1 MAANDLS
8 FNQISAILNGI
19 VSQATGKTNI
29 APVNTNQ
36 FITVAQAVL
45 KMGYDPLVNSIS
57 QVLSRTIFSTRPYS
71 RKFDGIEYSQQKWG
85 NMVRKIN
92 FVDGEFEDDDRLPL
106 TEGASVD
113 PYVVRKPNVLQTN
126 FYGANMYQKHW
137 TIFRDQLD
145 SAFSGPNEFASFISA
160 LLTNITNQLEQ
171 ARENIARSAVV
182 NFIAGKIQGD
192 TDSVYHVLTDYNAVT
207 GLTLDAQ
214 SVYQPDNFKPFM
226 QWLHS
231 YIATITSL
239 MTERSARFHINITNL
254 GGVDKTVMRHTPY
267 NKMKVY
273 LYAPY
278 RYQNSA
284 MVLAD
289 TYHDDYLR
297 YADNDTVNFWQSI
310 ESPAEINNTPVYL
323 LPDGTLSTTTTATAT
338 DKVMGICMSEILN
351 L

>member
-137 TIFRDQLD
+137 T
-145 SAFSGPNEFASFISA
+145 
-160 LLTNITNQLEQ
+160 
-171 ARENIARSAVV
+171 
-182 NFIAGKIQGD
+182 
-192 TDSVYHVLTDYNAVT
+192 
-207 GLTLDAQ
+207 
-214 SVYQPDNFKPFM
+214 
-226 QWLHS
+226 
-231 YIATITSL
+231 
-239 MTERSARFHINITNL
+239 
-254 GGVDKTVMRHTPY
+254 
-267 NKMKVY
+267 
-273 LYAPY
+273 
-278 RYQNSA
+278 
-284 MVLAD
+284 
-289 TYHDDYLR
+289 
-297 YADNDTVNFWQSI
+297 
-310 ESPAEINNTPVYL
+310 
-323 LPDGTLSTTTTATAT
+323 TA
-338 DKVMGICMSEILN
+338 
-351 L
+351 